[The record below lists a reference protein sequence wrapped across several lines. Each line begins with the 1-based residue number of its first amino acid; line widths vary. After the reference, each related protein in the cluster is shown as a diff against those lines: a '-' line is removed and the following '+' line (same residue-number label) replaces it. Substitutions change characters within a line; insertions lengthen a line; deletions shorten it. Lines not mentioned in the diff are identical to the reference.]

1 MHESHARSIAKGVT
15 WRIIAS
21 ATTMIVVFF
30 MTGDLALVA
39 SVGAADIVAKIFFYY
54 MHERSWGRV
63 RWGILGTEP
72 KVKGN

>member
-15 WRIIAS
+15 WRVIAS
-21 ATTMIVVFF
+21 VTTMTVVFF

-54 MHERSWGRV
+54 IHERSWGRV
-63 RWGILGTEP
+63 KWGILGTEP
-72 KVKGN
+72 KVK

>member
-1 MHESHARSIAKGVT
+1 
-15 WRIIAS
+15 
-21 ATTMIVVFF
+21 MIVVFF